1 MDWQRYTLL
10 GGIAAV
16 VLALIFQWNEFK
28 EQHTPA
34 VDRETVIRTEMPS
47 HNRGTATVPGTA
59 TGDSDVPQLQT
70 PDGTSDSAAP
80 AERQLISVTT
90 DVFELFIDPRGGD
103 IVKVALRQF
112 EEELHTPDRPLILL
126 NQTRDHTYIAQSGL
140 IGRNGTD
147 SAAGRPLFSAEKT
160 QYALS
165 EGQDALVVDL
175 TLQQQGANITKR
187 FTFSRGDY
195 LIDVSYLVDNTSDAT
210 WTAALFG
217 QIKRDDREPPVD
229 AGIGVAP
236 FLGAALHTSEENY
249 FKQDFEEIAESPTRT
264 SVEGGWVA
272 MVQHYFLSAWVP
284 PQNVRNTFE
293 LRQLSSGLFR
303 MGFTSPQVQIPG
315 GTQGELSA
323 AFYAGPK
330 DVYRLEEISPY
341 LDLTVDYGWLW
352 WIAKPLFRVL
362 HFIQEHIVSNW
373 GWAIILLTVFIK
385 ALLFPLSAAGTKSM
399 ARMRKFAP
407 QMKKLQEQYKDNRQK
422 LAEETMKLYRR
433 EKINPMGG
441 CLPILLQMPV
451 FIALYWM
458 LTETVELRHAPW
470 ILWIHDLS
478 AKDPYFILPVL
489 MGASMWFMQKLNPQP
504 TDPTQAR
511 IMQLMPVMMTFFFL
525 WFPAGL
531 VLYWIANNLITI
543 GQTWYINKQVEA
555 GKV

>member
-28 EQHTPA
+28 EARAPA
-34 VDRETVIRTEMPS
+34 LDRETVIRGETRDESPVTEPQ
-47 HNRGTATVPGTA
+47 AEA
-59 TGDSDVPQLQT
+59 GDSDVPQLQAQNDAT
-70 PDGTSDSAAP
+70 DMTAG
-80 AERQLISVTT
+80 ERQPISVTT
-90 DVFELFIDPRGGD
+90 DVFDVLIDPRGGD

-112 EEELHTPDRPLILL
+112 DEQLHSANPLILL

-140 IGRNGTD
+140 IGKNGTD
-147 SAAGRPLFSAEKT
+147 SASGRPLFTAAETK
-160 QYALS
+160 YALS
-165 EGQDALVVDL
+165 EGEDTLTVDL
-175 TLQQQGANITKR
+175 TLHQPGADITKR
-187 FTFSRGDY
+187 FTFRRGDY
-195 LIDVSYLVDNTSDAT
+195 LVDVSYLVDNKSAEP
-210 WTAALFG
+210 WSAALFG

-229 AGIGVAP
+229 AGIGVHP
-236 FLGAALHTSEENY
+236 FLGAALHTADENY
-249 FKQDFEEIAESPTRT
+249 FKQDFEEIAEKPTRV

-293 LRQLSSGLFR
+293 LRELSNGLFR
-303 MGFTSPQVQIPG
+303 MGFTSPPAQIPA

-323 AFYAGPK
+323 SFYAGPK

-341 LDLTVDYGWLW
+341 LDLTVDYGLLW

-441 CLPILLQMPV
+441 CLPIMLQMPV

-511 IMQLMPVMMTFFFL
+511 IMQLMPLMMTFFFL

-543 GQTWYINKQVEA
+543 AQTWYINKQVEA

>member
-16 VLALIFQWNEFK
+16 VLALIFQWNEFQ
-28 EQHTPA
+28 EARAPA
-34 VDRETVIRTEMPS
+34 LDRETVV
-47 HNRGTATVPGTA
+47 RGETPAEVRGDSQATVPQPD
-59 TGDSDVPQLQT
+59 TGDSDVPQLQ
-70 PDGTSDSAAP
+70 AP
-80 AERQLISVTT
+80 NGAETADRGQRELIRVTT
-90 DVFELFIDPRGGD
+90 DVFELLIDPRGGD
-103 IVKVALRQF
+103 IVKVALRQYD
-112 EEELHTPDRPLILL
+112 EELHSENPLILL

-147 SAAGRPLFSAEKT
+147 SAAGRPLFQTAETK
-160 QYALS
+160 YALV
-165 EGQDALVVDL
+165 EGQDSLTVDL
-175 TLQQQGANITKR
+175 TLKQQDADITKR
-187 FTFSRGDY
+187 FTFKRGDY
-195 LIDVSYLVDNTSDAT
+195 LIDVSYLVDNR
-210 WTAALFG
+210 AAQSWSAAMFG

-229 AGIGVAP
+229 AGIGVSP
-236 FLGAALHTSEENY
+236 FLGAAIHTSEENY
-249 FKQDFEEIAESPTRT
+249 FKQDFEEIAEKPTRET
-264 SVEGGWVA
+264 VEGGWVA
-272 MVQHYFLSAWVP
+272 MVQHYFLSAWIP

-293 LRQLSSGLFR
+293 LRALSNGLFR
-303 MGFTSPQVQIPG
+303 MGFTSPQVQIPA

-323 AFYAGPK
+323 TFYAGPK

-478 AKDPYFILPVL
+478 AKDPYFILPAL

-543 GQTWYINKQVEA
+543 AQTWYINKQVEA

>member
-16 VLALIFQWNEFK
+16 VLALIYQWNDFQERRA
-28 EQHTPA
+28 PIP
-34 VDRETVIRTEMPS
+34 DRETVVREELPTSSP
-47 HNRGTATVPGTA
+47 ATQTRA
-59 TGDSDVPQLQT
+59 DNDVPQLEAQ
-70 PDGTSDSAAP
+70 SDTAAGKSD
-80 AERQLISVTT
+80 AQRKLISVTT
-90 DVFELFIDPRGGD
+90 DVFDLLIDPRGGD
-103 IVKVALRQF
+103 IVKVALRRY
-112 EEELHTPDRPLILL
+112 EAELHTPDRPLILL

-140 IGRNGTD
+140 IGQNGTD
-147 SAAGRPLFSAEKT
+147 SAAGRPLFTVAETK
-160 QYALS
+160 YALK
-165 EGQDALVVDL
+165 EGQDTLTVDL
-175 TLQQQGANITKR
+175 TLKQGETDITKR
-187 FTFSRGDY
+187 FTFHRGDY
-195 LIDVSYLVDNTSDAT
+195 LIEVTYLVDNRSSEA
-210 WTAALFG
+210 WSAAMFG
-217 QIKRDDREPPVD
+217 QIKRDDQEPPVD
-229 AGIGVAP
+229 VGIGVSP
-236 FLGAALHTSEENY
+236 FLGAAMHTTEENY
-249 FKQDFEEIAESPTRT
+249 FKQDFEDIAEKPTRET
-264 SVEGGWVA
+264 VEGGWVA
-272 MVQHYFLSAWVP
+272 MVQHYFLSAWIP
-284 PQNVRNTFE
+284 PQDERNTFE
-293 LRQLSSGLFR
+293 LRQLSGGLYR
-303 MGFTSPQVQIPG
+303 MGFTSPPVAIAPG
-315 GTQGELSA
+315 NQGTLSA

-352 WIAKPLFRVL
+352 WIAKPLFGVL
-362 HFIQEHIVSNW
+362 HFIQSHIASNW

-385 ALLFPLSAAGTKSM
+385 ALLFPLSSAGTKSM

-441 CLPILLQMPV
+441 CLPIMLQMPV

-470 ILWIHDLS
+470 IFWIHDLS
-478 AKDPYFILPVL
+478 AKDPYFILPAL
-489 MGASMWFMQKLNPQP
+489 MGLSMWFMQKLNPQP

-543 GQTWYINKQVEA
+543 AQTWYINKQVDA

>member
-34 VDRETVIRTEMPS
+34 VDRETVVRS
-47 HNRGTATVPGTA
+47 DSQGAVTAPKKE
-59 TGDSDVPQLQT
+59 TGDSDVPQLQ
-70 PDGTSDSAAP
+70 PP
-80 AERQLISVTT
+80 AGASTDTEQTGQRELVRVTT
-90 DVFELFIDPRGGD
+90 DAFELLIDPRGGD
-103 IVKVALRQF
+103 IVKVALRQY

-140 IGRNGTD
+140 IGANGTD
-147 SAAGRPLFSAEKT
+147 SAAGRPLFNAAKT

-165 EGQDALVVDL
+165 EGKDALVVDL
-175 TLQQQGANITKR
+175 TLKQPGANITKR
-187 FTFSRGDY
+187 FTFNRGDY
-195 LIDVSYLVDNTSDAT
+195 LVEVSYLVDNTSDKP
-210 WTAALFG
+210 WSAALFG
-217 QIKRDDREPPVD
+217 QIKRDDREPPAD
-229 AGIGVAP
+229 TGIGMSP

-249 FKQDFEEIAESPTRT
+249 FKQDFEEIAEKPTRET
-264 SVEGGWVA
+264 IEGGWVA
-272 MVQHYFLSAWVP
+272 MVQHYFLSAWIP
-284 PQNVRNTFE
+284 TQDARNTFE
-293 LRQLSSGLFR
+293 LRQLSNGLFR
-303 MGFTSPQVQIPG
+303 MGFTSPQVQIAA

-362 HFIQEHIVSNW
+362 HFIQEHIISNW

-543 GQTWYINKQVEA
+543 AQTWYINKQVEA

>member
-16 VLALIFQWNEFK
+16 ILALIFQWNEFK
-28 EQHTPA
+28 EERAPA
-34 VDRETVIRTEMPS
+34 IDRETVVRTDIPDTVTTPEPQAATEDVPTLQS
-47 HNRGTATVPGTA
+47 ETVPQAAG
-59 TGDSDVPQLQT
+59 PQ
-70 PDGTSDSAAP
+70 
-80 AERQLISVTT
+80 ERQLISVET
-90 DVFELFIDPRGGD
+90 DVFSLLIDPRGGD
-103 IVKVALRQF
+103 IVKVALRDYYEQ
-112 EEELHTPDRPLILL
+112 LNTPDRPFILL

-147 SAAGRPLFSAEKT
+147 SAAGRPLFSVAET
-160 QYALS
+160 EYALKAGS
-165 EGQDALVVDL
+165 DSLVVDL
-175 TLQQQGANITKR
+175 TLQQDGANITKR
-187 FTFSRGDY
+187 FTFKRGDY
-195 LIDVSYLVDNTSDAT
+195 LVDVQYLVDNTSEQP
-210 WTAALFG
+210 WRAAMFG
-217 QIKRDDREPPVD
+217 QIKRDSAEPPVD
-229 AGIGVAP
+229 VGIGMSP

-249 FKQDFEEIAESPTRT
+249 FKQDFEEIAEEPTRE
-264 SVEGGWVA
+264 SIVGGWVA
-272 MVQHYFLSAWVP
+272 MVQHYFISAWVP
-284 PQNVRNTFE
+284 PQDVRNNFE

-303 MGFTSPQVQIPG
+303 MGFTAPQVEIPANS
-315 GTQGELSA
+315 QGELSA

-330 DVYRLEEISPY
+330 DVFRLEEISPY

-352 WIAKPLFRVL
+352 WLAKPMFWVL
-362 HFIQEHIVSNW
+362 NFIYENIVANW
-373 GWAIILLTVFIK
+373 GWAIVLLTVFIK
-385 ALLFPLSAAGTKSM
+385 ALLYPLSAAGLKSM

-451 FIALYWM
+451 FIGLYWM
-458 LTETVELRHAPW
+458 LMETVELRHAPW

-478 AKDPYFILPVL
+478 AKDPYFILPVI
-489 MGASMWFMQKLNPQP
+489 MGLTMWLMQKLQPQP

-531 VLYWIANNLITI
+531 VLYWIANNVLSIA
-543 GQTWYINKQVEA
+543 QTWYINKQVESA
-555 GKV
+555 SS

>member
-1 MDWQRYTLL
+1 MDWQRYTLV
-10 GGIAAV
+10 GGIIAV
-16 VLALIFQWNEFK
+16 LLALIFQWNAFQ
-28 EQHTPA
+28 EQHTPE
-34 VDRETVIRTEMPS
+34 VDRETVVQTGGETITQAPTE
-47 HNRGTATVPGTA
+47 ATSES
-59 TGDSDVPQLQT
+59 SDVPQLQ
-70 PDGTSDSAAP
+70 SQAP
-80 AERQLISVTT
+80 AEIEAKGTEIKLISVTT
-90 DVFELFIDPRGGD
+90 DVFDLLINPHGGD
-103 IVKVALRQF
+103 IVKVALRDFQ
-112 EEELHTPDRPLILL
+112 EKLDTPDQPLILL
-126 NQTRDHTYIAQSGL
+126 NQTRNHTYIAQSGL

-147 SAAGRPLFSAEKT
+147 SAAGRPVFNVEKNEF
-160 QYALS
+160 AMV
-165 EGQDALVVDL
+165 EGDDTLIVDL
-175 TLQQQGANITKR
+175 TLQQEGANITKR
-187 FTFSRGDY
+187 FTFKRGDY
-195 LIDVSYLVDNTSDAT
+195 LIQVAYLVDNTSNT
-210 WTAALFG
+210 PWSAAMFG
-217 QIKRDDREPPVD
+217 QIKRDASEPVTD
-229 AGIGVAP
+229 TGFGMSP
-236 FLGAALHTSEENY
+236 FLGAALHTNDENY
-249 FKQDFEEIAESPTRT
+249 FKQDFEEIAEKPTRT
-264 SVEGGWVA
+264 TVEGGWVA
-272 MVQHYFLSAWVP
+272 MVQHYFLSAWIP
-284 PQNVRNTFE
+284 PQDERNTFE
-293 LRQLSSGLFR
+293 LKELSNGLFR
-303 MGFTSPQVQIPG
+303 MGFTAPQVQIPAAN
-315 GTQGELSA
+315 QGELSA
-323 AFYAGPK
+323 SFYAGPK

-385 ALLFPLSAAGTKSM
+385 TLLLPLSAAGTKSM

-470 ILWIHDLS
+470 IFWIHDLS

-489 MGASMWFMQKLNPQP
+489 MGASMWFMQKLNPAP

-511 IMQLMPVMMTFFFL
+511 IMQLMPVMMTVFFL

-543 GQTWYINKQVEA
+543 GQTWYINKQVDA
-555 GKV
+555 GKY

>member
-28 EQHTPA
+28 EERAPA
-34 VDRETVIRTEMPS
+34 VDRETVVRAEAPTLPEQ
-47 HNRGTATVPGTA
+47 RETASS
-59 TGDSDVPQLQT
+59 DSDVPQLQSEAT
-70 PDGTSDSAAP
+70 QPRADDDQQ
-80 AERQLISVTT
+80 RQFISVTT
-90 DVFELFIDPRGGD
+90 DVFDLLIDPRGGD
-103 IVKVALRQF
+103 IVKVALRDF
-112 EEELHTPDRPLILL
+112 DEELNTPDRPLILL
-126 NQTRDHTYIAQSGL
+126 NRTQHHTYIAQSGL
-140 IGRNGTD
+140 IGPNGTD
-147 SAAGRPLFSAEKT
+147 SNAGRPLFSSAATE
-160 QYALS
+160 YAMV
-165 EGQDALVVDL
+165 EGKDTLTVDL
-175 TLQQQGANITKR
+175 TLKQDGANITKR
-187 FTFSRGDY
+187 YTFNRGDH
-195 LIDVSYLVDNTSDAT
+195 LIGVSYLVDNTSDSD
-210 WTAALFG
+210 WSAAMFG
-217 QIKRDDREPPVD
+217 QIKRDSREPPVD
-229 AGIGVAP
+229 VGIGVSP
-236 FLGAALHTSEENY
+236 FLGAAIHTAEENY
-249 FKQDFEEIAESPTRT
+249 FKQDFEEIAESPTRET
-264 SVEGGWVA
+264 IEGGWVA

-284 PQNVRNTFE
+284 PQDQQNTFE
-293 LRQLSSGLFR
+293 LRELSNGLFR
-303 MGFTSPQVQIPG
+303 MGFTSTPQTIAA

-323 AFYAGPK
+323 SFYAGPK
-330 DVYRLEEISPY
+330 DVIRLEHISPY

-373 GWAIILLTVFIK
+373 GWAIVLLTVFIK
-385 ALLFPLSAAGTKSM
+385 ALLFPLSAAGLKSM

-407 QMKKLQEQYKDNRQK
+407 QMKKLQEQYKGNRQK

-441 CLPILLQMPV
+441 CFPILLQMPV

-489 MGASMWFMQKLNPQP
+489 MGLTMWFMQRLNPQP

-531 VLYWIANNLITI
+531 VLYWLANNII
-543 GQTWYINKQVEA
+543 SIAQTWYINKQVEA

>member
-10 GGIAAV
+10 GGILAV
-16 VLALIFQWNEFK
+16 LLALIFQWNAFQ
-28 EQHTPA
+28 EQHTPEL
-34 VDRETVIRTEMPS
+34 DRETIV
-47 HNRGTATVPGTA
+47 HNDVQSGSQIPAQTSDNGN
-59 TGDSDVPQLQT
+59 GDVPQLESQ
-70 PDGTSDSAAP
+70 AP
-80 AERQLISVTT
+80 AETGTDSGERTLIHVTT
-90 DVFELFIDPRGGD
+90 DVFDLLIDPRGGD

-112 EEELHTPDRPLILL
+112 QEKLDTPDQPLILL
-126 NQTRDHTYIAQSGL
+126 NQTRYHTYIAQSGL
-140 IGRNGTD
+140 IGNNGTD
-147 SAAGRPLFSAEKT
+147 SAAGRPLFKVEKT
-160 QYALS
+160 NYAMV
-165 EGQDALVVDL
+165 EGQDQLVVDL
-175 TLQQQGANITKR
+175 TLQQEGANITKR
-187 FTFSRGDY
+187 YTFKRGDY
-195 LIDVSYLVDNTSDAT
+195 LVQVAYLVDNTSAKP
-210 WTAALFG
+210 WSAAMFG
-217 QIKRDDREPPVD
+217 QIKRDASEPVTD
-229 AGIGVAP
+229 TGFGMSP
-236 FLGAALHTSEENY
+236 FLGAALHTNEENY
-249 FKQDFEEIAESPTRT
+249 FKQDFEEIAEKPTKET
-264 SVEGGWVA
+264 IEGGWVA
-272 MVQHYFLSAWVP
+272 MVQHYFLSAWIP
-284 PQNVRNTFE
+284 PQDERNTFE
-293 LRQLSSGLFR
+293 LRELSNGLFR
-303 MGFTSPQVQIPG
+303 MGFTAQPVQIPAA
-315 GTQGELSA
+315 TQGELSA
-323 AFYAGPK
+323 SFYAGPK

-385 ALLFPLSAAGTKSM
+385 TLLLPLSAAGTKSM

-470 ILWIHDLS
+470 IFWIHDLS

-489 MGASMWFMQKLNPQP
+489 MGLSMWFMQKLNPAP

-511 IMQLMPVMMTFFFL
+511 IMQLMPVMMTVFFL

-543 GQTWYINKQVEA
+543 GQTWYINKQVDA
-555 GKV
+555 GKY

>member
-34 VDRETVIRTEMPS
+34 LDRETVVRTDSQGPA
-47 HNRGTATVPGTA
+47 TAPRSE

-70 PDGTSDSAAP
+70 QAEASEDTGTG
-80 AERQLISVTT
+80 ERKLISVTT
-90 DVFELFIDPRGGD
+90 DVFDLLIDPRGGD
-103 IVKVALRQF
+103 IVKVALRKY

-160 QYALS
+160 KYALS
-165 EGQDALVVDL
+165 EGQDALVIDL
-175 TLQQQGANITKR
+175 TLKQQGANITKR
-187 FTFSRGDY
+187 FTFNRGDY
-195 LIDVSYLVDNTSDAT
+195 LIGVSYLVDNTSDTT
-210 WTAALFG
+210 WSAALFG

-229 AGIGVAP
+229 AGIGVSP

-249 FKQDFEEIAESPTRT
+249 FKRDFEEIAESPTRT

-293 LRQLSSGLFR
+293 LKQLSNGLFR
-303 MGFTSPQVQIPG
+303 MGFTSPQVQIAA
-315 GTQGELSA
+315 GTQGELDA

-543 GQTWYINKQVEA
+543 AQTWYINKQVEA

>member
-10 GGIAAV
+10 GGIVAV

-34 VDRETVIRTEMPS
+34 LDRETVIRSES
-47 HNRGTATVPGTA
+47 RGTETTPHAN
-59 TGDSDVPQLQT
+59 TGDSDVPQLQSQT
-70 PDGTSDSAAP
+70 GSDQG
-80 AERQLISVTT
+80 EQKTGRQLISVTT
-90 DVFELFIDPRGGD
+90 DVFELLIDPRGGD
-103 IVKVALRQF
+103 IVKVALRKF
-112 EEELHTPDRPLILL
+112 EEELHSPDRPLILL

-140 IGRNGTD
+140 IGQNGTD
-147 SAAGRPLFSAEKT
+147 SAAGRPLFTVAQT

-165 EGQDALVVDL
+165 EGKDALTVDL

-187 FTFSRGDY
+187 FTFNRGDY
-195 LIDVSYLVDNTSDAT
+195 LIKVSYLVDNTGDTPWS
-210 WTAALFG
+210 AAMFG

-229 AGIGVAP
+229 TGIGVSP
-236 FLGAALHTSEENY
+236 FLGAAIHTSEENY
-249 FKQDFEEIAESPTRT
+249 FKQDFEDIAEKPTRE

-284 PQNVRNTFE
+284 PQDERNTFE
-293 LRQLSSGLFR
+293 LRELSNGLFR
-303 MGFTSPQVQIPG
+303 MGFTSPQVQIPAA
-315 GTQGELSA
+315 TQGELSA
-323 AFYAGPK
+323 SFYAGPK

-543 GQTWYINKQVEA
+543 AQTWYINKQVDA